1 MENKTILDYKQIG
14 KQIKIA
20 RITVGVTQEYLAEKL
35 SISSVHM
42 SNIERGTTKVGLAV
56 IVGISK
62 ILGVSLDVLLCNEV
76 GTPCQRTILN
86 NNIAKLLDNCSAREL
101 LVISDIVEST
111 ITALHRVYADDN

>member
-1 MENKTILDYKQIG
+1 METKTVLDYKQIG

-62 ILGVSLDVLLCNEV
+62 VLGVSLDVLLCNEV
-76 GTPCQRTILN
+76 GTPCQRTILY
-86 NNIAKLLDNCSAREL
+86 NNIAKLLDNCSAKEL
-101 LVISDIVEST
+101 LVISDVMESI
-111 ITALHRVYADDN
+111 ITALHRVYVDYN

>member
-101 LVISDIVEST
+101 LVITDIVEST

>member
-1 MENKTILDYKQIG
+1 MESKNVLDYKQIG

-35 SISSVHM
+35 GISSVHI

-76 GTPCQRTILN
+76 GTPYQKTILN
-86 NNIAKLLDNCSAREL
+86 NNIAKLLDNCSAKEL
-101 LVISDIVEST
+101 LILSDIIEST
-111 ITALHRVYADDN
+111 ITALHRVYSDNN

>member
-111 ITALHRVYADDN
+111 ITELHRVYADDN

>member
-1 MENKTILDYKQIG
+1 MENKTVLDYKQIG

-56 IVGISK
+56 IVGVSK

-101 LVISDIVEST
+101 LVISDIIEST
-111 ITALHRVYADDN
+111 IAALHRVYADDN

>member
-86 NNIAKLLDNCSAREL
+86 NIIAKLLDNCSAREL